1 MFKDEAIFNQ
11 ILREWKNAMPG
22 KFEGVSISE
31 PFLTT
36 NTVGKGFVRI
46 DNREQYHL
54 QEPFHLKHIP
64 GDGYSIAVYH
74 QYHCLYM
81 IMHAH
86 GRLSFGKPEHNL
98 DMQRHVT
105 HCFDYLRQ
113 SALCCGD
120 SALEGQGKTAKGM
133 ADGWGVQHVCKSN
146 SEVVDWIEGN
156 RFSNNTGIS

>member
-1 MFKDEAIFNQ
+1 MEGRNARYVEQ
-11 ILREWKNAMPG
+11 IG
-22 KFEGVSISE
+22 TSE
-31 PFLTT
+31 YSLTT
-36 NTVGKGFVRI
+36 VIVGKGFVRV
-46 DNREQYHL
+46 DNREQYRL
-54 QEPFHLKHIP
+54 QEPFHLKHVS

-81 IMHAH
+81 IMHEH
-86 GRLSFGKPEHNL
+86 GKLSFGKLENDP

-120 SALEGQGKTAKGM
+120 AALEGQSKTTKSM

-146 SEVVDWIEGN
+146 SEVVDWIKGN